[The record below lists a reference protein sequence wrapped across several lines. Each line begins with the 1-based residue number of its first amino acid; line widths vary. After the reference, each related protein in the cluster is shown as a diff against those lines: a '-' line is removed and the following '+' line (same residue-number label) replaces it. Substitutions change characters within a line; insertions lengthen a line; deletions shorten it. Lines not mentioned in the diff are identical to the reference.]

1 MTAPG
6 AEGLPAG
13 GWWPEGLPAGGWWP
27 EMVLTGPA
35 ATSEHGPTHVR
46 AVSDT
51 SAARPVDEPPDAA
64 VWPPAPGEPGGPPW
78 PWPVTASGAAPAASP
93 AAGDQE
99 PPTAADPSGAVGP
112 TAAPPLTP
120 AAATA
125 DLPTGKAEPARAL
138 IGEDVAA
145 LAPICD
151 DQARGFAARFTADYL
166 SWDEDVPQVRWQVL
180 ATYYADPAAAV
191 LGWTG
196 CGRQHVDLVIPGVVI
211 RLSPQRLVVQTTA
224 RIVLHERIGPS
235 SRPNRAQDELAPPPP
250 GLQWAAASAPG
261 AGSWRATATAWAELH
276 VPVGRGAD
284 GGLEVQPRS
293 VARHAR
299 PGAGAS

>member
-1 MTAPG
+1 
-6 AEGLPAG
+6 
-13 GWWPEGLPAGGWWP
+13 
-27 EMVLTGPA
+27 MVLTGPA

-78 PWPVTASGAAPAASP
+78 PWPVTASGAAPVASP

-112 TAAPPLTP
+112 TAAAPPAPPP
-120 AAATA
+120 AAPPPGAGGPPAAPPRPPAGATA

-235 SRPNRAQDELAPPPP
+235 SRSSRSSRPNRAPDELAPPPP

>member
-1 MTAPG
+1 
-6 AEGLPAG
+6 
-13 GWWPEGLPAGGWWP
+13 
-27 EMVLTGPA
+27 MVLTGPA

-78 PWPVTASGAAPAASP
+78 HWPVTASGAAPVASP

-112 TAAPPLTP
+112 
-120 AAATA
+120 TA

-166 SWDEDVPQVRWQVL
+166 SWDEDVPQVRWQVV

-235 SRPNRAQDELAPPPP
+235 SRPNRAPDELAPPPP

>member
-1 MTAPG
+1 M
-6 AEGLPAG
+6 
-13 GWWPEGLPAGGWWP
+13 
-27 EMVLTGPA
+27 
-35 ATSEHGPTHVR
+35 
-46 AVSDT
+46 
-51 SAARPVDEPPDAA
+51 
-64 VWPPAPGEPGGPPW
+64 
-78 PWPVTASGAAPAASP
+78 ASP

-166 SWDEDVPQVRWQVL
+166 SWDEDAPQVRWQVL

-235 SRPNRAQDELAPPPP
+235 SRPNRAPDELAPPPP

>member
-1 MTAPG
+1 
-6 AEGLPAG
+6 
-13 GWWPEGLPAGGWWP
+13 
-27 EMVLTGPA
+27 MVLTGPA

-78 PWPVTASGAAPAASP
+78 PWPVTASGAAPVASP

-235 SRPNRAQDELAPPPP
+235 SRAPRTGHRTSSRPRRP
-250 GLQWAAASAPG
+250 GCSGRPRRRPGPGPGGQPRRPGPSCTSRWDAAPTAGSRYSRAASRGMPDPE
-261 AGSWRATATAWAELH
+261 RARH
-276 VPVGRGAD
+276 DPPVGRCVGA
-284 GGLEVQPRS
+284 
-293 VARHAR
+293 ARHVDTFLR
-299 PGAGAS
+299 